1 MKKYIAAILCLV
13 FILNPIAALS
23 QELTSNPNSKI
34 TNLKKNQEAPF
45 EGVLLNPWAMSEI
58 VARLELDQKRYELKL
73 DFALRKKDAEYRL
86 EIDNLQLSL
95 DSAKIKY
102 EELIEIK
109 DQEIKRL
116 KEIAIPQNDY
126 SSLWFAGG
134 VVGGILLTV
143 LVVWISGEVMTK
155 SILDKNLD
163 VSLQ

>member
-58 VARLELDQKRYELKL
+58 MARLELDQKRYELKL
-73 DFALRKKDAEYRL
+73 GFELNRKDAEYKL
-86 EIDNLQLSL
+86 QIDNLQLSL
-95 DSAKIKY
+95 DSIKTRHDEILKIK
-102 EELIEIK
+102 ERELTDLRHEATG
-109 DQEIKRL
+109 QS
-116 KEIAIPQNDY
+116 DY

-134 VVGGILLTV
+134 IVAGILATI
-143 LVVWISGEVMTK
+143 LVVWISGDLISKTVSGQTF
-155 SILDKNLD
+155 D
-163 VSLQ
+163 VDLQ

>member
-109 DQEIKRL
+109 DQEIRKL
-116 KEIAIPQNDY
+116 KEIAIPQSDY